1 MIINGVFHPP
11 FTSNRCYSL
20 KCVDWHFLETCFN
33 NLPAPGRSFGALC
46 RAVKSGV
53 KTNRLQCFSS
63 FLRSSINDDFTFSTD
78 REPWADMGSAGHT
91 EQPARQPHLPGLK
104 CCREK
109 QRPPTELSG
118 ITAHTHGTNN
128 RINSMIQFATT
139 TENFYGVAHLVL
151 YLFICLV
158 IIYLFKITTV
168 FITYILLDCKN
179 VMVRVS

>member
-78 REPWADMGSAGHT
+78 REPWADMGAAGHT
-91 EQPARQPHLPGLK
+91 EQPARQPHFPGLK

-118 ITAHTHGTNN
+118 NYSAHTRNKQSYQLNDPVCNNN
-128 RINSMIQFATT
+128 RKLLRSRSFRIIFI
-139 TENFYGVAHLVL
+139 HLFSA
-151 YLFICLV
+151 YLFI
-158 IIYLFKITTV
+158 YLK
-168 FITYILLDCKN
+168 
-179 VMVRVS
+179 